1 MLGEIFY
8 WLLNMSILG
17 TVAGFIVLVLSK
29 IKSIPRFII
38 KLLWMIPFIR
48 LCVPFGFGS
57 KYSLM
62 NLIYKITAGT
72 AVVYGSAGDLPEL
85 TMMNSITAAES
96 YYPIV
101 YKSQMLE
108 NVFSVAS
115 VVWFLIFNSAL
126 IASVFL
132 YRLTKSEIKDAE
144 HYREDIYISHKIT
157 SPAVYG
163 VIRPKI
169 ILPDNIAKQDM
180 DYVLLHERVHISR
193 KDNLWRVIAVITA
206 CLHWFNPFVWL
217 FLKCFLSDMELSCDT
232 GVLKICGDAK
242 KKEYAGALLNCGQ
255 NKTMFASAFGGS
267 KIRVRIDNILSYKKL
282 TVFSGICFAVLV
294 IAIAVT
300 LLTNAPV

>member
-8 WLLNMSILG
+8 WLLNMSVLG
-17 TVAGFIVLVLSK
+17 TVAGLIVLILSR
-29 IKSIPRFII
+29 IKSIPRLII
-38 KLLWMIPFIR
+38 KPLWLIPFIR
-48 LCVPFGFGS
+48 LWVPFGFGS
-57 KYSLM
+57 KYSFM
-62 NLIYKITAGT
+62 NLIYKITAGK

-108 NVFSVAS
+108 NVFMVAS
-115 VVWFLIFNSAL
+115 VVWGVIFASAL

-132 YRLTKSEIKDAE
+132 YHMTKTEIKDAE
-144 HYREDIYISHKIT
+144 HYRDDIYFSHKIT

-163 VIRPKI
+163 VIKPKI
-169 ILPDNIAKQDM
+169 ILPNNITEKDM
-180 DYVLLHERVHISR
+180 DYVLLHERVHIN
-193 KDNLWRVIAVITA
+193 KGDNFWRVVAVITA
-206 CLHWFNPFVWL
+206 CLHWFNPFVWF

-232 GVLKICGDAK
+232 KVLKICGDAK
-242 KKEYAGALLNCGQ
+242 KKEYASALLNCGQ

-282 TVFSGICFAVLV
+282 TVFSGFCFAVLV
-294 IAIAVT
+294 IAVAVT
-300 LLTNAPV
+300 LLTNAPI

>member
-8 WLLNMSILG
+8 WLLNMSVLG
-17 TVAGFIVLVLSK
+17 TVVGLIVLILSR

-38 KLLWMIPFIR
+38 KLLWIIPFIR
-48 LCVPFGFGS
+48 LWVPFGFGS

-62 NLIYKITAGT
+62 NLIFKITAGK

-108 NVFSVAS
+108 NVFSAAS
-115 VVWFLIFNSAL
+115 VVWGVIFASAL

-132 YRLTKSEIKDAE
+132 YHVTKSEIKDAK
-144 HYREDIYISHKIT
+144 HYRDDIYFSHKIS

-163 VIRPKI
+163 LIKPKI
-169 ILPDNIAKQDM
+169 ILPNNITERDM
-180 DYVLLHERVHISR
+180 DYVLLHERVHIR
-193 KDNLWRVIAVITA
+193 RRDNLWRVIAVITA
-206 CLHWFNPFVWL
+206 CLHWFNPFVWF

-232 GVLKICGDAK
+232 GVLKICGDWK
-242 KKEYAGALLNCGQ
+242 KKEYASALLNCVQ
-255 NKTMFASAFGGS
+255 TKTMFASSFGGS
-267 KIRVRIDNILSYKKL
+267 KIRIRVENIISYKKL
-282 TVFSGICFAVLV
+282 TIFSGVCFAVLV
-294 IAIAVT
+294 IAVT
-300 LLTNAPV
+300 LLTNAPI

>member
-17 TVAGFIVLVLSK
+17 TVAGLIVLILSR
-29 IKSIPRFII
+29 IKSIPRLII
-38 KLLWMIPFIR
+38 KLLWIIPFIR
-48 LCVPFGFGS
+48 LWVPFGFGT

-62 NLIYKITAGT
+62 NVIYKITAGK
-72 AVVYGSAGDLPEL
+72 AVVYGSAGELPEL
-85 TMMNSITAAES
+85 TMMNSITAAEN

-108 NVFSVAS
+108 NVFSAAS
-115 VVWFLIFNSAL
+115 VVWCVIFASAL

-132 YRLTKSEIKDAE
+132 YHVTKSEIKDAE
-144 HYREDIYISHKIT
+144 HDRDDIYFSHKIK

-163 VIRPKI
+163 VIKPKI
-169 ILPDNIAKQDM
+169 ILPDNIAEQDM
-180 DYVLLHERVHISR
+180 FYVLLHERVHISR

-206 CLHWFNPFVWL
+206 CLHWFNPFVWF
-217 FLKCFLSDMELSCDT
+217 FLKCFLYDMELSCDT
-232 GVLKICGDAK
+232 KVLKICGDAK
-242 KKEYAGALLNCGQ
+242 KKEYAGVLLNCGQ

-267 KIRVRIDNILSYKKL
+267 KTRIRIDNILSYKKL
-282 TVFSGICFAVLV
+282 TVFSGVCFAVLV
-294 IAIAVT
+294 IAVAVT

>member
-17 TVAGFIVLVLSK
+17 TIAGFIVLILSR
-29 IKSIPRFII
+29 IKSIPRLII
-38 KLLWMIPFIR
+38 KLLWIIPFIR
-48 LCVPFGFGS
+48 LWIPFGFGS
-57 KYSLM
+57 KYSFM

-72 AVVYGSAGDLPEL
+72 AVVYGSSGDLPEL

-101 YKSQMLE
+101 YKSQMLQ
-108 NVFSVAS
+108 NVFSAAS
-115 VVWFLIFNSAL
+115 VIWCVIFASAL
-126 IASVFL
+126 ITSVFL

-144 HYREDIYISHKIT
+144 HYRDDIRISHKIT

-163 VIRPKI
+163 VIKPKI
-169 ILPDNIAKQDM
+169 ILPDNIAEQDM
-180 DYVLLHERVHISR
+180 EYVLLHERVHISR
-193 KDNLWRVIAVITA
+193 RDNLWRVTAVITA
-206 CLHWFNPFVWL
+206 CLHWFNPFVWF

-232 GVLKICGDAK
+232 RVLKICGDAK
-242 KKEYAGALLNCGQ
+242 KKEYASALLNCEQ

-282 TVFSGICFAVLV
+282 TVFSGACSAVLV